1 MTYEQTLPTEK
12 DAALWELAQKRVKF
26 KKSISV
32 YIIVN
37 IFLWA
42 LWYFTS
48 NNAEYTINSKNIPWP
63 IFPTLGWGIGMAFQY
78 VDAYISPKTISV
90 ENEYQKLK
98 NK

>member
-1 MTYEQTLPTEK
+1 MTNEQPTNEK
-12 DAALWELAQKRVKF
+12 DAALWELAKKRASF
-26 KKSISV
+26 KKSLSV

-42 LWYFTS
+42 LWYFTDGES
-48 NNAEYTINSKNIPWP
+48 YSWSVRRWPWP
-63 IFPTLGWGIGMAFQY
+63 LWTSLGWGVGIALQY
-78 VDAYISPKTISV
+78 VGAYIAPKSISV